1 VAGIFWVLNSWGFKY
16 KATLCSKGEILMAYA
31 VNSIVGNISGI
42 VAYQDGSN
50 GSFNAEMNY
59 DGETNTIFTANA
71 TESRTVLTDLYFTTN
86 ENAALDLADNAFR
99 DGFTN
104 LNTVTSTLWASLN
117 WNPYASLT
125 DSGKVIVGVV
135 FHMNYNI
142 SFDDGTMYPVSAT
155 YEKVGGTYVRTNHT
169 NATNTF
175 SGASNKAAIVTAIS
189 DSFKQVLDISSYS

>member
-1 VAGIFWVLNSWGFKY
+1 
-16 KATLCSKGEILMAYA
+16 MAYA

-71 TESRTVLTDLYFTTN
+71 TESRTVLTDLYNTTN
-86 ENAALDLADNAFR
+86 ENNADAFR
-99 DGFTN
+99 DGFTY
-104 LNTVTSTLWASLN
+104 LNTVTSTLWASLG